1 MTISHDLIICGGG
14 IAGMTAAI
22 FAARANLD
30 VLVLEREICGG
41 LANYAYSVENFPS
54 YSRING
60 MELMQKVKDHA
71 ESLKVKIEEIAEVE
85 SFEFA
90 ADQKTVST
98 PELRYHAK
106 SIILATGRVPIH
118 LPIETEWEEHIHYCS
133 VCDGIAYKGKILV
146 LVGGG
151 NSSFDESLYLIDL
164 GVRSI
169 VIIESMETCMAE
181 EVTQKK
187 AFATGKIAARTN
199 ARLAAIIPQAGQ
211 GRIIVEDIPSGSS
224 EQIVADGVFVFIG
237 QRPNTRA
244 LEGKID
250 LDSGGYIVAD
260 NLMHTNHPGVFAA
273 EDVISKK
280 YRQLTTAMS
289 DGTIAAL
296 EAVKYI
302 RECA

>member
-1 MTISHDLIICGGG
+1 
-14 IAGMTAAI
+14 
-22 FAARANLD
+22 
-30 VLVLEREICGG
+30 
-41 LANYAYSVENFPS
+41 
-54 YSRING
+54 
-60 MELMQKVKDHA
+60 
-71 ESLKVKIEEIAEVE
+71 
-85 SFEFA
+85 
-90 ADQKTVST
+90 
-98 PELRYHAK
+98 
-106 SIILATGRVPIH
+106 
-118 LPIETEWEEHIHYCS
+118 
-133 VCDGIAYKGKILV
+133 
-146 LVGGG
+146 
-151 NSSFDESLYLIDL
+151 
-164 GVRSI
+164 
-169 VIIESMETCMAE
+169 MAE

-273 EDVISKK
+273 GDVISKK